1 MSREPMSM
9 PMRGRMWPTNRS
21 LMTVLFIFFIALA
34 SVVGCMGTRVRSGE
48 VGVRVNDLGSNAGV
62 QEHELGVGWY
72 FPQLGSYVLKFPTT
86 TRTEVWADNNDQAIG
101 PAIQFNNADGVPT
114 ALAVSVQVRID
125 PERASNA
132 VQRYRLGFE
141 DMVRGPV
148 QRDLQDAFVRLGPH
162 YTSQQLVSGEGSQLL
177 TDVTTLLNQRLG
189 REGVIID
196 NINLVGAPALPSAIR
211 ERINQ
216 RIEAEQNVATQE
228 AQVRVVQ
235 AQAQQRIAAAEGLA
249 RATQIEGAALAA
261 NPQVLRM
268 REIERWNGQ
277 CPLDTKT
284 CVIGSSALVSAPPN

>member
-1 MSREPMSM
+1 MTRAPALSM
-9 PMRGRMWPTNRS
+9 MNLRGRLPMNRT
-21 LMTVLFIFFIALA
+21 LLLLTFVVLLVLA
-34 SVVGCMGTRVRSGE
+34 SAVACSGTRIRSGQ
-48 VGVRVNDLGSNAGV
+48 VGVRVVDIGAHAGV
-62 QEHELGVGWY
+62 QEHELSVGWY

-86 TRTEVWADNNDQAIG
+86 TRTEVWSDAGDSIG

-114 ALAVSVQVRID
+114 RMAVSVQVRID

-162 YTSQQLVSGEGSQLL
+162 YTSQQLVAGEGSQLL
-177 TDVTTLLNQRLG
+177 TDVTTLLNSRLG

-196 NINLVGAPALPSAIR
+196 NINLVGAPSLPDAIR

-235 AQAQQRIAAAEGLA
+235 AQAQQRIAQAEGLA
-249 RATQIEGAALAA
+249 RATQIEGAALAS

-268 REIERWNGQ
+268 REIEKWNGQ
-277 CPLDTKT
+277 CPLDSKT
-284 CVIGSSALVSAPPN
+284 CVIGAGALVQAGN

>member
-1 MSREPMSM
+1 MSRAPILSSFNRGSISM
-9 PMRGRMWPTNRS
+9 NRS
-21 LMTVLFIFFIALA
+21 LLTLLF
-34 SVVGCMGTRVRSGE
+34 VVVFVIGTAVACSGTRVRSGE
-48 VGVRVNDLGSNAGV
+48 VGVRVVDLGSHAGV
-62 QEHELGVGWY
+62 QERELGVGWY

-86 TRTEVWADNNDQAIG
+86 TRTEVWADNGDTIG

-114 ALAVSVQVRID
+114 RMAVSVQVRID

-148 QRDLQDAFVRLGPH
+148 QRDLQDAFVRIGPR
-162 YTSQQLVSGEGSQLL
+162 YNSQQLVAGEGSRLL
-177 TDVTTLLNQRLG
+177 IEVTTLLNQRLG

-196 NINLVGAPALPSAIR
+196 NINLVGAPSLPDAIR
-211 ERINQ
+211 DRINQ

-235 AQAQQRIAAAEGLA
+235 AQAQQRIASAEGLA

-277 CPLDTKT
+277 CPLDSNT
-284 CVIGSSALVSAPPN
+284 CVIGAGALVSTGN

>member
-1 MSREPMSM
+1 
-9 PMRGRMWPTNRS
+9 MRRS
-21 LMTVLFIFFIALA
+21 LWTLGIVIAVALGA
-34 SVVGCMGTRVRSGE
+34 VIAGAGTRVRSGE
-48 VGVRVNDLGSNAGV
+48 VGVRVVDLGAHAGV

-72 FPQLGSYVLKFPTT
+72 FPQPGSYVLKFPTT
-86 TRTEVWADNNDQAIG
+86 TRTEVWSDGDNSIG

-114 ALAVSVQVRID
+114 RMAVSVQVRID

-148 QRDLQDAFVRLGPH
+148 QRDLQDAFVRLGPGF
-162 YTSQQLVSGEGSQLL
+162 TSQQLVSGEGSRLL
-177 TDVTTLLNQRLG
+177 VDVTTLLNSRLG

-196 NINLVGAPALPSAIR
+196 NINLVGAPALPDAIR

-277 CPLDTKT
+277 CPLDSDT
-284 CVIGSSALVSAPPN
+284 CVIGGSALVTTPAN

>member
-1 MSREPMSM
+1 MTRASATTPSRF
-9 PMRGRMWPTNRS
+9 RGRFPMNRT
-21 LMTVLFIFFIALA
+21 LLILITIVLLVLGSAVA
-34 SVVGCMGTRVRSGE
+34 CSGTRVRSGE
-48 VGVRVNDLGSNAGV
+48 VGVRVIDLGAHAGV
-62 QEHELGVGWY
+62 QEAELGVGWY

-86 TRTEVWADNNDQAIG
+86 TRTEVWADSGEAIG

-114 ALAVSVQVRID
+114 RMAISVQVRID
-125 PERASNA
+125 PQRASNA

-148 QRDLQDAFVRLGPH
+148 QRDLQDAFVRLGPR
-162 YTSQQLVSGEGSQLL
+162 YTSQQLVAGEGSRLL
-177 TDVTTLLNQRLG
+177 IEVTTLLNQRLG
-189 REGVIID
+189 QEGVIID
-196 NINLVGAPALPSAIR
+196 NINLVGAPSLPEAIR
-211 ERINQ
+211 DRINQ

-249 RATQIEGAALAA
+249 RAMQIEGAALAN

-277 CPLDTKT
+277 CPLDSDT
-284 CVIGSSALVSAPPN
+284 CVIGASALVQTGQ

>member
-1 MSREPMSM
+1 
-9 PMRGRMWPTNRS
+9 
-21 LMTVLFIFFIALA
+21 
-34 SVVGCMGTRVRSGE
+34 VRSGE
-48 VGVRVNDLGSNAGV
+48 VGVRVIDLGAHAGV
-62 QEHELGVGWY
+62 QERELGVGWY
-72 FPQLGSYVLKFPTT
+72 FPQPGSYVLKFPTT
-86 TRTEVWADNNDQAIG
+86 TRTEVWADDGGQAIG

-114 ALAVSVQVRID
+114 RMAVSVQVRID

-148 QRDLQDAFVRLGPH
+148 QRDLQDAFVRIGPRF
-162 YTSQQLVSGEGSQLL
+162 TSQQLVAGEGSQLL
-177 TDVTTLLNQRLG
+177 VAVTTLLNERLG

-196 NINLVGAPALPSAIR
+196 NINLVGAPSLPDAIR

-235 AQAQQRIAAAEGLA
+235 AQAQQRIAEAEGLA

-277 CPLDTKT
+277 CPLDSDT
-284 CVIGSSALVSAPPN
+284 CVIGAGAIVSTPAR